1 MNSRPRQPIKVL
13 QVVGSLA
20 RGGVETWLM
29 HVLRRT
35 EQAHFHIDFLTMHD
49 EPHAYDAE
57 ARALG
62 SHILHCPGYQQ
73 PWRYA
78 RNFHRLLRM
87 HGPYHIVHCHYQE
100 YSGFVLWLARA
111 AGVPVR
117 IAHSHSDT
125 LALWVHASPL
135 RRLYR
140 CLMQRWIARCAT
152 VRLAVSQR
160 AADSLS
166 GCAEAARAGWRFFPC
181 GVDLDAFAHPVAAP
195 AVRAELGLPPDALV
209 MGHIGRLVAPKNH
222 RFLLEIAAHVV
233 AAAPHARLLLAG
245 DGPLRTDLE
254 QQAAA
259 MGLGEHVVFAGTRPD
274 VARLLPGAVDVFV
287 LPSCYEGLG
296 LAGIEAQAA
305 GLPCLFSEQV
315 PPEATVVAPLV
326 RRLSLAQPPAAW
338 ARAVLSLHAAGPLLS
353 RAEALACVQQSGFDV
368 QQSIKRLHALY
379 LAEVAHA
386 GSA

>member
-1 MNSRPRQPIKVL
+1 
-13 QVVGSLA
+13 
-20 RGGVETWLM
+20 
-29 HVLRRT
+29 
-35 EQAHFHIDFLTMHD
+35 
-49 EPHAYDAE
+49 
-57 ARALG
+57 
-62 SHILHCPGYQQ
+62 
-73 PWRYA
+73 
-78 RNFHRLLRM
+78 
-87 HGPYHIVHCHYQE
+87 
-100 YSGFVLWLARA
+100 
-111 AGVPVR
+111 
-117 IAHSHSDT
+117 
-125 LALWVHASPL
+125 
-135 RRLYR
+135 
-140 CLMQRWIARCAT
+140 
-152 VRLAVSQR
+152 
-160 AADSLS
+160 
-166 GCAEAARAGWRFFPC
+166 
-181 GVDLDAFAHPVAAP
+181 
-195 AVRAELGLPPDALV
+195 VRAELGLPPDALV

-233 AAAPHARLLLAG
+233 AAAPHARLLLVG